1 MVEKTDILCAFISF
15 IGAIISS
22 VLAYF
27 ISRFSA
33 QNEIEKMRIS
43 WEREDM
49 ISSDEEFTEMVVTVT
64 RYINS
69 KEKTDETAA
78 LEKINSLRSKE
89 LGELFFQLN
98 LMQRIINIK
107 DSEGKPDF
115 KFLDKC
121 LSDAIEQRRKAKRR
135 QKMSQ

>member
-1 MVEKTDILCAFISF
+1 MEKADILCAFISF

-135 QKMSQ
+135 QKMSP

>member
-1 MVEKTDILCAFISF
+1 MEKTDILCAFISF

>member
-1 MVEKTDILCAFISF
+1 MEKTDILCAFISV

>member
-1 MVEKTDILCAFISF
+1 MVEKADILCAFISF

>member
-1 MVEKTDILCAFISF
+1 
-15 IGAIISS
+15 
-22 VLAYF
+22 
-27 ISRFSA
+27 
-33 QNEIEKMRIS
+33 MRIS

>member
-135 QKMSQ
+135 QKMSR

>member
-1 MVEKTDILCAFISF
+1 MEKADILCAFISF